1 MRSLR
6 LRHIVAGTTVSVLVG
21 AALWLAS
28 PLSAD
33 DAKAPAKSAKAAAK
47 KQRAD
52 EPPLRA
58 ERRARRTQGGSQ
70 TDEAKPRMLD
80 GQADG
85 LTSADEKRQPREHRM
100 ERAASF
106 DGDVR
111 VLPQTPGRRR
121 ERPEREAPA
130 ATPVLVPGSPSASA
144 AQNAPAS
151 GPAITPIRTRR
162 TPSTA

>member
-6 LRHIVAGTTVSVLVG
+6 KRHTVAWTSVSVLVG
-21 AALWLAS
+21 VALWFAS

-33 DAKAPAKSAKAAAK
+33 GAKAPAKSAKAPAK

-52 EPPLRA
+52 DPPLRA
-58 ERRARRTQGGSQ
+58 EQRGRRTQDGSQ
-70 TDEAKPRMLD
+70 TDSANPRMLD

-85 LTSADEKRQPREHRM
+85 LASADEKRQPREHRM

-106 DGDVR
+106 DGDLR

-130 ATPVLVPGSPSASA
+130 ATSVSSAGA
-144 AQNAPAS
+144 A
-151 GPAITPIRTRR
+151 
-162 TPSTA
+162 